1 MKTILKK
8 AITTFDED
16 DLSDLSP
23 FTSRGYPFRKDRNSY
38 QPYWLGRAFFS
49 NGSITKR
56 GNFELFDHINILDEI
71 NLNDEP
77 LFYKKREIPVYIFTT
92 DSFEEAKDKYDKLDI
107 NYDEIALF
115 FIKDSQGVNVLINLG
130 DSLLKFSNIRTE
142 KELEDQRWLLT
153 EKDLN
158 ELRKDFSAKKIIA
171 FLNKNNELFNEEI
184 ENLTGLFPPKKTKV
198 HFTIGLFFDGTGN
211 NRFNSEAGYYKK
223 LNASNLVYKETQPL
237 KEIETRFGT
246 IKIDNASSY
255 WNPYSNVVLM
265 HDLYKEENTDLIIN
279 KGEINVTIKE
289 YVEGIGTL
297 KDKEDEFLGSA
308 FGEGENGVV
317 GKVAIGCDKVAE
329 KIKKI
334 LGNKY
339 QIGSLTFDVFG
350 FSRGAAAARHFCN
363 EILNQT
369 SMETIVERARPDSSS
384 QNQGNTR
391 VANRP
396 KFLPLGKKYKLGLLG
411 TALKNKNAQNE
422 ITEMLDEK
430 PKVRVR
436 FLGLF
441 DTVLSQF
448 IVKDNFGKKL
458 DLFFPFTKIPF
469 GIGNY
474 IETKLDIIEQR
485 VDDLAIDTVVHFVAN
500 DEWRENFAL
509 TKINVHAINENKD
522 KKGFEYHIDGAHS
535 DVGGGYAAMK
545 QDVDILDFETLSN
558 FVADPAPDPK
568 RLYKLRD
575 FYIAN
580 GLCAESEISVQK
592 AETYLKTLP
601 GEEPVQ
607 VINHQLVAKRNITPR
622 YSVISMYAMKELA
635 EICGVSFDENIIKI
649 HPYKFEYDIPKKL
662 KDFAK
667 EKIENIKKS
676 FKGKAE
682 KKMKNRLSK
691 NKFIHLSS
699 NYNGSKGI
707 KRKGSGIT
715 GNRTIDKI
723 FYINAPRYANK
734 ENSDYRRE
742 IYNHGK

>member
-1 MKTILKK
+1 MKTILNKSMPEIDQNK
-8 AITTFDED
+8 
-16 DLSDLSP
+16 LSDSP
-23 FTSRGYPFRKDRNSY
+23 FTSKNYPFSKDLSNY
-38 QPYWLGRAFFS
+38 QPHWLGRAFFS
-49 NGSITKR
+49 DGVVSKR
-56 GNFELFDHINILDEI
+56 GSFELFDHVNILDEI
-71 NLNDEP
+71 NLNNEP

-92 DSFEEAKDKYDKLDI
+92 DSFQEAKDKYDKLDI

-115 FIKDSQGVNVLINLG
+115 FIKDNQEVNVLINLG
-130 DSLLKFSNIRTE
+130 DSILKSSNIKTE
-142 KELEDQRWLLT
+142 KEMESKHWLVT
-153 EKDLN
+153 ENDLN
-158 ELRKDFSAKKIIA
+158 ELKKDFSAKKIIA

-184 ENLTGLFPPKKTKV
+184 EQLTGLFPPKKTKV

-211 NRFNSEAGYYKK
+211 NRFNSEAVYYKK
-223 LNASNLVYKETQPL
+223 LNASNLVYKEIPPL
-237 KEIETRFGT
+237 KEIKTRFGT

-265 HDLYKEENTDLIIN
+265 HDLYKEENNELISDN
-279 KGEINVTIKE
+279 GQINVTIRE

-297 KDKEDEFLGSA
+297 QDKEDDFLGAA
-308 FGEGENGVV
+308 FGEGQNGVV
-317 GKVAIGCDKVAE
+317 GKVAKGCHQVA
-329 KIKKI
+329 KRIKQI
-334 LGNKY
+334 LGNDK

-369 SMETIVERARPDSSS
+369 SMETIVERAKSDSSS

-391 VANRP
+391 VVNP
-396 KFLPLGKKYKLGLLG
+396 IKFLPIGKKYKLGLLG
-411 TALKNKNAQNE
+411 EALKNNNTQNE
-422 ITEMLDEK
+422 ITELLGEK
-430 PKVRVR
+430 PKVKVR

-448 IVKDNFGKKL
+448 IVKDNFGKKA
-458 DLFFPFTKIPF
+458 DLFFPFTKIPY

-509 TKINVHAINENKD
+509 TRINVHAINENKD
-522 KKGFEYHIDGAHS
+522 KKGFEYSIDGTHS

-558 FVADPAPDPK
+558 FVGDPVPEPK

-580 GLCAESEISVQK
+580 GLCSQSEISIQE
-592 AETYLKTLP
+592 AEIYLKTLP

-635 EICGVSFDENIIKI
+635 GISGVNFDENIIKI

-676 FKGKAE
+676 FQDKGE
-682 KKMKNRLSK
+682 KKLKNKLSK

-715 GNRTIDKI
+715 GNKTVDKI
-723 FYINAPRYANK
+723 FYINAPHYASK
-734 ENSDYRRE
+734 ENFDYKRE
-742 IYNHGK
+742 IYDHGK